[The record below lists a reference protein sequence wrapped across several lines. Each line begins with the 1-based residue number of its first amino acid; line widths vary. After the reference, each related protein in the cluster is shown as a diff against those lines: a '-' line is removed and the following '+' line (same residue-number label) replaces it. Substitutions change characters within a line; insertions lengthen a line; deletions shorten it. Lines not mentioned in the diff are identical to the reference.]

1 MSFIKNINLFLLG
14 QEYLG
19 HCVCVCVYVCVCVC
33 VYALL
38 GLQDLGSLT
47 RDAIQAPG
55 SGSMKS

>member
-1 MSFIKNINLFLLG
+1 MSFIRNINLFLLG

-19 HCVCVCVYVCVCVC
+19 HCVCVGGWGVGT
-33 VYALL
+33 LI

-47 RDAIQAPG
+47 RDPIQAPG